1 MPYTTPLRQIPALP
15 AEMSRFVDESG
26 EPTREFFAY
35 LKALAAWQGAV
46 QAALEE
52 LEP

>member
-15 AEMSRFVDESG
+15 AETSGFVDENG
-26 EPTREFFAY
+26 APTREFFAY
-35 LKALAAWQGAV
+35 LKALAAWQRAV
-46 QAALEE
+46 QAALEQ

>member
-1 MPYTTPLRQIPALP
+1 MPFTTPLRQVPALP
-15 AEMSRFVDESG
+15 AETSRFVDEQG
-26 EPTREFFAY
+26 APTREFFAY
-35 LKALAAWQGAV
+35 LKALTAWQRAV